1 MDGDVKLLV
10 AYDLFDEDDYGH
22 LDRITRGRVEICS
35 SNKYY
40 IVSGESWDDD
50 EATVVCRQLGYSP
63 YGKDRLLHYVH
74 SMVCWNVF
82 RCSRS
87 NRRELYNWH

>member
-10 AYDLFDEDDYGH
+10 AYDLFNEDDYGH

-63 YGKDRLLHYVH
+63 YGNNAYNFIHRYTEM
-74 SMVCWNVF
+74 SIYIR

-87 NRRELYNWH
+87 NI